1 MQKFMLEISL
11 PKELG
16 PDFFALIP
24 SHREYV
30 DELLSEGKVSLYAI
44 NMDRTKGW
52 MIVSAEDEAAARG
65 LLLKSPIAAYLR
77 IRAEELFIYDA
88 ENLRL
93 PKVSLN

>member
-1 MQKFMLEISL
+1 MQKFMLEVRI
-11 PKELG
+11 PDEIG
-16 PDFFALIP
+16 PDFYALIP
-24 SHREYV
+24 SHREYI
-30 DELLSEGKVSLYAI
+30 DTLLTDGKISLYAI

-52 MIVSAEDEAAARG
+52 VIVSAEDPDSAREI
-65 LLLKSPIAAYLR
+65 LARSPLAGYLR